1 MLKRFCVCHHH
12 HHRHD
17 HHDHCQHYH
26 RHHWQW
32 WPAPV
37 LTVFSSFTTTQH
49 KLLPSPTT
57 FLNSTKLAQTPPAQA
72 IAESQFTRCT
82 VQYISSSSYYH
93 YYYYLLQFLFQAII
107 QIQLY
112 SDYNVNAKLR
122 MESNAPRYV

>member
-26 RHHWQW
+26 RHHWHW

-57 FLNSTKLAQTPPAQA
+57 FLNSTKLAQTQKCRKQNRQHKLLLSLNSLDAQCSISA
-72 IAESQFTRCT
+72 VQANITTIYYNYYFKLLSKSNCT
-82 VQYISSSSYYH
+82 VNIMQM
-93 YYYYLLQFLFQAII
+93 Q
-107 QIQLY
+107 
-112 SDYNVNAKLR
+112 N
-122 MESNAPRYV
+122 